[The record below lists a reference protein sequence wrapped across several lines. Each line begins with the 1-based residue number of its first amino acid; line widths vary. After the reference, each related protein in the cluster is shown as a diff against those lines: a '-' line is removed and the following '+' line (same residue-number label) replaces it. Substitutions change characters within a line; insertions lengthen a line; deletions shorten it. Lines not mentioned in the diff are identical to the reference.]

1 MTPRTVLKL
10 TVQYDGT
17 QFCGWQNQPS
27 GCGVQDALEKAFL
40 ALTGSEV
47 TVYGSGR
54 TDAGVH
60 ATGQI
65 ATVDHIAPLHPPE
78 TWRMALNAHLPPA
91 VRIARAQT
99 MPTGFHARFSAIG
112 KTYEYR
118 IWNDRIMC
126 PLETNRAWH
135 HPKPIDPATLRT
147 ATTLLIGTHDFAAFA
162 ANRGHVETDTV
173 RTIHTI
179 RIVKKGPLIS
189 LHFSGNGFLYRMV
202 RLLSGALARTASLT
216 EPLAWLEGFL
226 RNPSNA
232 KCQYCAPAEGLYL
245 RAVRY

>member
-1 MTPRTVLKL
+1 
-10 TVQYDGT
+10 
-17 QFCGWQNQPS
+17 
-27 GCGVQDALEKAFL
+27 
-40 ALTGSEV
+40 
-47 TVYGSGR
+47 
-54 TDAGVH
+54 
-60 ATGQI
+60 
-65 ATVDHIAPLHPPE
+65 
-78 TWRMALNAHLPPA
+78 MALNAHLPPA

-245 RAVRY
+245 RNVRY